1 MSEKV
6 PIGILIS
13 GRGSN
18 MSALLEACRGKDYPC
33 KPVLVVSNRPDAG
46 GLRLAQDAGVPTRI
60 IDHKE
65 FSDRE
70 SFETEL
76 DKALKDS
83 GAHILCNAGFMR
95 VLTEKFTRQWHDR
108 HLNIHPSLLPSFP
121 GTHSHEQAL
130 ASGVK
135 ITGCT
140 VHYVRA
146 KVDAGPIIAQAAT
159 SIRSDDTVETLST
172 RVLRLEHQLYPYAL
186 KLVAEGR
193 APVVDEQVA
202 LKQSGG
208 EESVEFF
215 SPPIR

>member
-1 MSEKV
+1 MSEKI

-18 MSALLEACRGKDYPC
+18 MSALLEACRRKDYPC
-33 KPVLVVSNRPDAG
+33 MPVLVVSNRSNAG
-46 GLRLAQDAGVPTRI
+46 GLKLAQDAGVPTHI
-60 IDHKE
+60 IDHE
-65 FSDRE
+65 RFSDRE
-70 SFETEL
+70 SFEAQL
-76 DKALKDS
+76 DKTLKDA

-95 VLTEKFTRQWHDR
+95 VLTEKFTEQWRDR

-121 GTHSHEQAL
+121 GTRSHEQAL

-159 SIRSDDTVETLST
+159 SIRPDDTAETLSA

-193 APVVDEQVA
+193 APVVDERVA
-202 LKQSGG
+202 PEQPG
-208 EESVEFF
+208 EEESASFF

>member
-1 MSEKV
+1 
-6 PIGILIS
+6 
-13 GRGSN
+13 
-18 MSALLEACRGKDYPC
+18 MSALLDACLKKDYPC
-33 KPVLVVSNRPDAG
+33 KPVVVVSNRPDAG
-46 GLRLAQDAGVPTRI
+46 GLVIAQGAGIPTSV

-65 FSDRE
+65 FSDRK
-70 SFETEL
+70 SFDARL
-76 DKALKDS
+76 DRTLTDS

-95 VLTEKFTRQWHDR
+95 ILTEQFIQQWHNR

-121 GTHSHEQAL
+121 GTRSHEQAL

-159 SIRSDDTVETLST
+159 FVAPNDDVKTLAA
-172 RVLRLEHQLYPYAL
+172 RVLKLEHQLYPHAL

-193 APVVDEQVA
+193 APVIDEQVG
-202 LKQSGG
+202 LKQSIG
-208 EESVEFF
+208 EKSVEFF

>member
-1 MSEKV
+1 
-6 PIGILIS
+6 
-13 GRGSN
+13 
-18 MSALLEACRGKDYPC
+18 MSALLDACREEDYPC
-33 KPVLVVSNRPDAG
+33 KPVLIVSNRPNAD
-46 GLRLAQDAGVPTRI
+46 GLKIAQDVGIPTRI

-70 SFETEL
+70 SFDDHLDET
-76 DKALKDS
+76 LKGS
-83 GAHILCNAGFMR
+83 GVRILCNAGFMR
-95 VLTEKFTRQWHDR
+95 VLTEKFTERWHDR

-159 SIRSDDTVETLST
+159 SIRPDDNVETLSA

-186 KLVAEGR
+186 RLVAEGR
-193 APVVDEQVA
+193 APVLDERVV
-202 LKQSGG
+202 LKQFD
-208 EESVEFF
+208 EEGSVGLF